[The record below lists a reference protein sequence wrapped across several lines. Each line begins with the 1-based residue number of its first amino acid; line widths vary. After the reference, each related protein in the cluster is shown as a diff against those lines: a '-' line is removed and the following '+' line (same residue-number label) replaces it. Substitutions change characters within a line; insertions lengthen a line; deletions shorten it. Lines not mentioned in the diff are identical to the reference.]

1 MVLLQRLQIPP
12 EVSLISRTLRCCRRQ
27 LSWIMATLA
36 VPISASIFVLLPPS
50 IFCAAPRLF
59 IQTCRCCT
67 QFGKK
72 KRVKKQGQLSQFH
85 IISHFTLILAP
96 RLQTRRAVRIE
107 ELCTNPGTVFPGSR
121 LSPSYT
127 LERIQCCRV
136 HPDEVNP
143 WIVQRIIILFHPL
156 PNSDERQVATPVNGW
171 QKIRV
176 SSFGVHCTTSLLS
189 RLRTPNLIPNLLAP

>member
-12 EVSLISRTLRCCRRQ
+12 EVSLISRTFRRQ

-121 LSPSYT
+121 LSPSYM
-127 LERIQCCRV
+127 LERIQRCRV